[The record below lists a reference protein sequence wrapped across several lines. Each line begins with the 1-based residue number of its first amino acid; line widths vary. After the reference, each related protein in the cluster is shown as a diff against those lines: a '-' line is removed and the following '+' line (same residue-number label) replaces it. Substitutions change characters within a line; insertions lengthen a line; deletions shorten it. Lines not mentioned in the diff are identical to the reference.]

1 MNLPEIYF
9 YLFMFSTYLFNLF
22 KLHNLFD
29 NQRFWYTAFN
39 ENVLPKFI
47 SYTYFIYI
55 RSEDSMISSMI
66 DCGGMTIAFT
76 DKFISRK

>member
-1 MNLPEIYF
+1 
-9 YLFMFSTYLFNLF
+9 MFSTYLFNLS

-29 NQRFWYTAFN
+29 NQRFWYTAFY

-66 DCGGMTIAFT
+66 DCGSMTIAFT
-76 DKFISRK
+76 DKFFSRK